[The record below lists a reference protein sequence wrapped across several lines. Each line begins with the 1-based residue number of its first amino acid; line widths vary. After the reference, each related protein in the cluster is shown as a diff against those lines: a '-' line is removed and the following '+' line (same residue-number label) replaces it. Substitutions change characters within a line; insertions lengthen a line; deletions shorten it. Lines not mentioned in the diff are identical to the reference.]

1 VNDHDCAGASMKRE
15 TEAIPA
21 SELLR
26 DFMAGWE
33 ADRVHLRDIVEALQ
47 DRAYGLLL
55 LVFAFP
61 IVIPN
66 PIPGVSGVLGIP
78 LILVSAQ
85 LALGRPRPW
94 FPAFIGDR
102 SIRSV
107 DFARMLDKVLPWLR
121 RIEKLATPRMTWLA
135 APLSER
141 LVATFCLVLAIV
153 LFLPI
158 PLGNF
163 LPALA
168 ISLIALG
175 LIEHDGLAIMTGIV
189 TGITGTVV
197 ASAVIVAMVEA
208 FLFFLR
214 QAF

>member
-1 VNDHDCAGASMKRE
+1 
-15 TEAIPA
+15 
-21 SELLR
+21 
-26 DFMAGWE
+26 
-33 ADRVHLRDIVEALQ
+33 
-47 DRAYGLLL
+47 
-55 LVFAFP
+55 
-61 IVIPN
+61 
-66 PIPGVSGVLGIP
+66 
-78 LILVSAQ
+78 
-85 LALGRPRPW
+85 
-94 FPAFIGDR
+94 
-102 SIRSV
+102 
-107 DFARMLDKVLPWLR
+107 
-121 RIEKLATPRMTWLA
+121 MTWLA

-141 LVATFCLVLAIV
+141 LVATFCLVQAIV

-197 ASAVIVAMVEA
+197 ASAVIVGMFQA